1 MDTRKESN
9 KQLMRY
15 AGLAMQFFVSIGLA
29 LFVGMKADGWIKMSF
44 PLFVWLLPLLIITA
58 IIYNLIKET
67 SARK

>member
-1 MDTRKESN
+1 
-9 KQLMRY
+9 MRY

>member
-15 AGLAMQFFVSIGLA
+15 GGLAMQFFVSIGLA
-29 LFVGMKADGWIKMSF
+29 LFIGMKADGWIKMSF
-44 PLFVWLLPLLIITA
+44 PLFVWLLPLLIIVA
-58 IIYNLIKET
+58 IIYRLIKET